1 MGMGWAALAGGA
13 GDLEIGASAFAKAV
27 SASGAGLLKSAIS
40 KTVAAPPGLSCALLL
55 PPFSSGNAAAQD
67 EASIMAPRRLSIGIR
82 ESPLPRCVL
91 RRPLFFAW
99 RRCAIMVGR
108 SLQ

>member
-27 SASGAGLLKSAIS
+27 SASGADLLKSAIS
-40 KTVAAPPGLSCALLL
+40 KTVAAAPGLSCALLL

-67 EASIMAPRRLSIGIR
+67 EASIMARRRLSIGIR

-91 RRPLFFAW
+91 RRPQFSPC
-99 RRCAIMVGR
+99 RRSALMLR
-108 SLQ
+108 LSFQ